1 MQKGTLTAA
10 SHLSH
15 QYPTAYHHHHHH
27 YTLPSYYSSVAAVT
41 ASVGSSTPPPASS
54 SSSSNSP
61 TSNHRNEQVKT
72 KLQTEFRSFFRFSRE
87 YLVSRLF
94 FHRIWTDAILFQF
107 LIKKKKSKKFKF
119 FFFFNFV
126 GGSSTNSYK

>member
-15 QYPTAYHHHHHH
+15 HYPTAYHHHHHH

-61 TSNHRNEQVKT
+61 TSIHRNEQVKT

-94 FHRIWTDAILFQF
+94 FSSNLNGCHFVPVF
-107 LIKKKKSKKFKF
+107 NKEKKKQKVQVFLLF
-119 FFFFNFV
+119 
-126 GGSSTNSYK
+126 